1 MLRGQKKS
9 FEWGNLHQQ
18 AFDALKSKLT
28 TSPILGYPDFT
39 CSFVLHSDA
48 SDSAI
53 GAVLSQFQKGQEI
66 VISYWNRQL
75 TKAEQ
80 NYSTIEQEA
89 LAVVGAV
96 KNFYPYLYGFHFE
109 LVIDHNPLT
118 TLKDLK
124 DVGGH

>member
-1 MLRGQKKS
+1 MDSACQ
-9 FEWGNLHQQ
+9 H

-28 TSPILGYPDFT
+28 TTSILGYPDFT

-53 GAVLSQFQKGQEI
+53 GAVLSQFQKGQET
-66 VISYWNRQL
+66 VISYWSHQL

-80 NYSTIEQEA
+80 NYSTIEHEA

-96 KNFYPYLYGFHFE
+96 KEFYTISMVFNLS
-109 LVIDHNPLT
+109 
-118 TLKDLK
+118 
-124 DVGGH
+124 